1 MELLRIDAL
10 SPALRPAVDPVP
22 ALPPVPATT
31 ADPGATAVPALA
43 QAPAGGAFLQALQA
57 AVQPDTLTTMDFAL
71 ENALRFG
78 AGVGTQAPLGS
89 QPTGAGLELIR
100 DATAVLRA
108 RGLPPQG
115 GESSAFLPSQ
125 PPFQGL
131 PSAYAPLPVATV
143 SNQLDL
149 LA

>member
-78 AGVGTQAPLGS
+78 AGVGSQAAPGS
-89 QPTGAGLELIR
+89 QPAGPGPELIR
-100 DATAVLRA
+100 DATAVLRV

-115 GESSAFLPSQ
+115 GESNAFLPNQ
-125 PPFQGL
+125 PPFRGL
-131 PSAYAPLPVATV
+131 PSPYSAPPVAAA
-143 SNQLDL
+143 SSQLDL

>member
-1 MELLRIDAL
+1 MDLLRIDAL
-10 SPALRPAVDPVP
+10 SSALRPTVDPLP
-22 ALPPVPATT
+22 ALPSVPATSVDPSGT
-31 ADPGATAVPALA
+31 AASGLA
-43 QAPAGGAFLQALQA
+43 QAPAGAAFQQVLQT
-57 AVQPDTLTTMDFAL
+57 AVQPEAVASLDVAL

-78 AGVGTQAPLGS
+78 AGVGTQAALAL
-89 QPTGAGLELIR
+89 QPTGMDLELIR